1 MNPEF
6 LFSLTHSALLV
17 DIAKG
22 RIDPVAL
29 AKKALANRGIDDKGQ
44 WIGFEKAER
53 FWKDY
58 KLRPK
63 VKRGLGL

>member
-1 MNPEF
+1 MNKERVELPDALNPEF

-29 AKKALANRGIDDKGQ
+29 ARKALANRGSDSIKPKGS
-44 WIGFEKAER
+44 ER
-53 FWKDY
+53 IIN
-58 KLRPK
+58 P
-63 VKRGLGL
+63 G

>member
-1 MNPEF
+1 MNTKKETLPDDLNPDF
-6 LFSLTHSALLV
+6 LFNLTHSALLV

-44 WIGFEKAER
+44 WIGFDKAER
-53 FWKDY
+53 F
-58 KLRPK
+58 
-63 VKRGLGL
+63 